1 YRYRNKMELSFG
13 TARYLDAARHAAG
26 EPIDGRFLGMH
37 AAGRFDR
44 VVDVDRCALMD
55 DAANAVLERV
65 RALALDP
72 SAPVPWNPR
81 THEGFWR
88 HLQLRRGADG
98 VLVALFTAS
107 PPEGGEAAVAALADD
122 LLGRGVLGVSWYV
135 NDGVAD
141 VARGE
146 LARTW
151 GDPTLR
157 MALGERT
164 FELAP
169 LAFFQSNT
177 AATEVLY
184 ATVGEALGRGHRV
197 LLDLYCGTG
206 SIGITLADHA
216 EEVVGIEVVADAV
229 ENARVNAAANGVS
242 ARYRVAKVED
252 VLDELAGGPGVA
264 AVVDP
269 PRVGLHPDV
278 ARALA
283 NAPLEVLVYVACNP
297 ASLGRDREVLEAGGW
312 VLERCWAVDLFPQT
326 GHLEVVARFTR
337 PA

>member
-1 YRYRNKMELSFG
+1 MTLPGSTSTTALFAEGGAG
-13 TARYLDAARHAAG
+13 TLRLLVYL
-26 EPIDGRFLGMH
+26 
-37 AAGRFDR
+37 
-44 VVDVDRCALMD
+44 
-55 DAANAVLERV
+55 
-65 RALALDP
+65 ALALVLMVLDHRGGYL
-72 SAPVPWNPR
+72 SEVRRLA
-81 THEGFWR
+81 GF
-88 HLQLRRGADG
+88 
-98 VLVALFTAS
+98 
-107 PPEGGEAAVAALADD
+107 AAEPLYWVAATPGRLVGAARKSVADRSE
-122 LLGRGVLGVSWYV
+122 LTAQNAELRERLMVTTAQLGRLQAVQRENQRLRQLL
-135 NDGVAD
+135 DGAEAQRLD
-141 VARGE
+141 VQLVGIANVD
-146 LARTW
+146 L
-151 GDPTLR
+151 DPFR
-157 MALGERT
+157 
-164 FELAP
+164 
-169 LAFFQSNT
+169 
-177 AATEVLY
+177 
-184 ATVGEALGRGHRV
+184 HRV